1 MHALNRLFAHI
12 NRRGHGSNKA
22 QQLAEHQ
29 VEHQAEHQ
37 VDSAGQKIRV
47 NDSPDSARRQRPQLC
62 ARPWLQT
69 QTVFQQIGATR
80 WAVPVYVRTVR

>member
-29 VEHQAEHQ
+29 VEHQ
-37 VDSAGQKIRV
+37 VDSASQKIRV
-47 NDSPDSARRQRPQLC
+47 NDSPDFARRQRPMLC

>member
-1 MHALNRLFAHI
+1 M
-12 NRRGHGSNKA
+12 A
-22 QQLAEHQ
+22 QTVEVQVDHRSGVKGEQLAEHQ
-29 VEHQAEHQ
+29 VEHQ
-37 VDSAGQKIRV
+37 VDSASRKIRV

>member
-22 QQLAEHQ
+22 QQLVEHQ
-29 VEHQAEHQ
+29 VEHQ
-37 VDSAGQKIRV
+37 VDSASQKIRV

>member
-29 VEHQAEHQ
+29 VEHQ
-37 VDSAGQKIRV
+37 VDSASRKIRV
-47 NDSPDSARRQRPQLC
+47 TDSPDSARRQRPQLC
-62 ARPWLQT
+62 RSPWRQT